1 MARGGRER
9 SESGM
14 VSAELAVGLVT
25 LLLVLSLVLGAVRVG
40 MDRAAGISVASAIAR
55 ETARDGD
62 PGAVWSR
69 ARQDLPSGAGYAVS
83 TSSGLVTVTVT
94 LPMRAGA
101 LRAIL
106 PGGTQVTAVARAES
120 P

>member
-1 MARGGRER
+1 MARGGQER

-14 VSAELAVGLVT
+14 VSAELAVGIVT

-55 ETARDGD
+55 ESARGGD
-62 PGAVWSR
+62 PGSVWSQTR
-69 ARQDLPSGAGYAVS
+69 HGLPSGAGYAVS
-83 TSSGLVTVTVT
+83 TSGGLITATVT

-106 PGGTQVTAVARAES
+106 PAGTQVSAVARAES